1 MYITDLDRIELVAKM
16 YATLLKDKADIERE
30 EKALRSKLTKY
41 TKEHGQFVAEGL
53 KFDLTQAS
61 ETVSYPRADVEKFI
75 MKLIDDGYMPLAQ
88 QLRAIAK
95 TSRREGGLRVTKVK
109 Q

>member
-1 MYITDLDRIELVAKM
+1 MHITELDRIESVARE
-16 YATLLKDKADIERE
+16 YAALLDHKATIERE
-30 EKALRSKLTKY
+30 EKELRSKLTKY
-41 TKEHGQFVAEGL
+41 AEEHGQFVAEGL